1 VRVADVMTQA
11 SITESPSDTVRQ
23 AAEKMWRQQT
33 GSLVVVDGGD
43 FVGIVTERDIL
54 KAVANGVDVDS
65 TQVGDLMTRDMITTS
80 PDTALRDAARLMA
93 RHWIRH
99 LPVLKGTEV
108 VGILSQRDVAG
119 IFAALSHEPG
129 EVEIEVDQLVRERRL
144 ARIEH
149 GDLD

>member
-1 VRVADVMTQA
+1 MTQA

>member
-1 VRVADVMTQA
+1 MRVADVMTQA
-11 SITESPSDTVRQ
+11 SITESSTDTVRQ

-33 GSLVVVDGGD
+33 GSIVVVDGAD

-54 KAVANGVDVDS
+54 KAVAHGTELD
-65 TQVGDLMTRDMITTS
+65 TTHVGDLMTRDVITTS

-99 LPVLKGTEV
+99 LPVLKGSEV
-108 VGILSQRDVAG
+108 VGILSQRDLAG
-119 IFAALSHEPG
+119 VFAALSHEPG
-129 EVEIEVDQLVRERRL
+129 EAEIEADQLVRERRL

>member
-1 VRVADVMTQA
+1 MRVADVMTQA